1 MFVHHQQHCNFPS
14 AVLEDEWSLIETPR
28 GQAALREGKK
38 MFRKRVL
45 FAAALCVVLGFPA
58 PLAAEI
64 KQYAYQPHY
73 LASVEDASNQL
84 KFFSPRF
91 SPMEITHNGT
101 VFGLTSGYS
110 LERVDVNRLGI
121 NLSFT
126 KSGVDQS
133 VQYFWSWWG
142 GYAAPVSTPYKD
154 DIVTSIIY
162 ADVKFFDILNI
173 VHAKEPAPWCVL
185 PNGDPVS
192 KGSICV
198 GTEKE
203 AQGLIDAVAT
213 LVVASGGSLE
223 PSPGIWMKAAPSKE
237 SQNNPEHACKIS
249 GVEAEGPPAQAGIQ
263 VGDVIRSVN
272 GQPCTGMND
281 YVDIVKKAVL
291 GNGDVHVEILH
302 RGQSMA
308 LDLHYPNPEVGAAQL
323 RQQSAGSARHPVGS
337 VISVPE
343 VNQAALL
350 TPATATTAPASGVR
364 FGFQVRAV
372 TDADVIPFG
381 LVKPKG
387 IVVVDVLKDGLAD
400 KMGFQ
405 PGDVILEVNDSEIG
419 DLAFFT
425 QFIHSGVVK
434 NFRVWR
440 KGQSLDLAMPQDM

>member
-1 MFVHHQQHCNFPS
+1 
-14 AVLEDEWSLIETPR
+14 
-28 GQAALREGKK
+28 

-343 VNQAALL
+343 VNQAAP
-350 TPATATTAPASGVR
+350 PAPDVNQAAPPPAFRLGVR
-364 FGFQVRAV
+364 VRAV
-372 TDADVIPFG
+372 TDSDVIAMG
-381 LVKPKG
+381 LLKPKG
-387 IVVVDVLKDGLAD
+387 VVVTGVEKGGLAEE
-400 KMGFQ
+400 MQ
-405 PGDVILEVNDSEIG
+405 MQIGDVIVEVNGSEIG
-419 DLAFFT
+419 DVEFFT
-425 QFIHSGVVK
+425 QFVRSGAAK
-434 NFRVWR
+434 SFRVWR
-440 KGQSLDLAMPQDM
+440 KGQAVELTVPQSM

>member
-1 MFVHHQQHCNFPS
+1 
-14 AVLEDEWSLIETPR
+14 
-28 GQAALREGKK
+28 
-38 MFRKRVL
+38 
-45 FAAALCVVLGFPA
+45 
-58 PLAAEI
+58 
-64 KQYAYQPHY
+64 
-73 LASVEDASNQL
+73 
-84 KFFSPRF
+84 
-91 SPMEITHNGT
+91 
-101 VFGLTSGYS
+101 
-110 LERVDVNRLGI
+110 
-121 NLSFT
+121 
-126 KSGVDQS
+126 
-133 VQYFWSWWG
+133 
-142 GYAAPVSTPYKD
+142 
-154 DIVTSIIY
+154 
-162 ADVKFFDILNI
+162 LNI

-343 VNQAALL
+343 VNQAAP
-350 TPATATTAPASGVR
+350 PAPDVNQAAPPPAFRLGVR
-364 FGFQVRAV
+364 VRAV
-372 TDADVIPFG
+372 TDSDVIAMG
-381 LVKPKG
+381 LLKPKG
-387 IVVVDVLKDGLAD
+387 VVVTGVEKGGLAEE
-400 KMGFQ
+400 MQ
-405 PGDVILEVNDSEIG
+405 MQIGDVIVEVNGSEIG
-419 DLAFFT
+419 DVEFFT
-425 QFIHSGVVK
+425 QFVRSGAAK
-434 NFRVWR
+434 SFRVWR
-440 KGQSLDLAMPQDM
+440 KGQAVELTVPQSM